1 MKDTLD
7 QKIMKAI
14 VALRPKMYNY
24 LTNDGH
30 IDQEAED
37 TKKCVTKWEIKFEH

>member
-30 IDQEAED
+30 IDQAAED
-37 TKKCVTKWEIKFEH
+37 TKKCVTK